1 MSTSLNK
8 KQIIE
13 LLPHREPMLLIDEL
27 YDIKKLFSASAVV
40 NVKKDS
46 FFVDGHFPGQ
56 PVMPGVLIV
65 ESFGQAAAA
74 LTAHGLDK
82 STYEN
87 KLVFLMGVEKARF
100 RNPVIPDCKLILK
113 IEASIFKINLQ
124 SGITGFLNLAFSTP
138 IRNTSLFSY
147 VDLSKP
153 CAVKAAAAWP
163 KDSTINTPGI
173 TGCPGKW
180 PSTKKLSFLTFTTAD
195 AENNFLI
202 S

>member
-1 MSTSLNK
+1 MTSIYK
-8 KQIIE
+8 KEILD

-27 YDIKKLFSASAVV
+27 HDIVKLTSATAVL

-46 FFVDGHFPGQ
+46 FFVQGHFPGQ

-113 IEASIFKINLQ
+113 IEAIRSHGKVWKYK
-124 SGITGFLNLAFSTP
+124 GEAFV
-138 IRNTSLFSY
+138 NE
-147 VDLSKP
+147 
-153 CAVKAAAAWP
+153 VKM
-163 KDSTINTPGI
+163 
-173 TGCPGKW
+173 
-180 PSTKKLSFLTFTTAD
+180 AD
-195 AENNFLI
+195 AI
-202 S
+202 WSATIVDKK